1 MLTIEDTCKWFK
13 ENLLLCNSIEEA
25 FTKTLR
31 EVYQQ
36 GLEDRVEEN
45 GKEVWINKKKG
56 TRYTLLGKGPDCTNV
71 RDGTIVAIYC
81 PEGCPD
87 LLYVRE
93 WDEWVVKFYKDDE
106 NNKES
111 V

>member
-1 MLTIEDTCKWFK
+1 M
-13 ENLLLCNSIEEA
+13 
-25 FTKTLR
+25 
-31 EVYQQ
+31 
-36 GLEDRVEEN
+36 
-45 GKEVWINKKKG
+45 
-56 TRYTLLGKGPDCTNV
+56 LGKGPDCTNV

-93 WDEWVVKFYKDDE
+93 WEEWVVKFYKDDE